1 MSGQFVDQLR
11 QDMIDQAVWNDQLVQ
26 QSGIQL
32 IDTPFVTVGGGI
44 GSFTVVDYLRLA
56 GVHTS
61 QITVLGNQDKPY
73 ATYKALANNSQIPD
87 YERLRSDAGSVLD
100 SPWGFPSY
108 AFREAA
114 ATKKLGPLWTVLT
127 EPIFSEY
134 YTPQAAQVYQSVE
147 REIARIGWY
156 EMLKL
161 GQVRMIRRRAEGGYF
176 VVFTPKDH
184 NARIIYRTRFV
195 HVAVGYP
202 GIKMLQDLQEYK
214 VKHKD
219 LSRVVNAYEDHSQIY
234 SALAQR
240 PGRVLVRGSGIVASR
255 VLQRLLDQHESGRP
269 IQVLHLFRNYVAGPQ
284 KTPSAGTRTGKN
296 GFAYQAFNYPKA
308 AWGGQLKDQLL
319 NLHEQGRADLIRQ
332 TGGTNTAPRAS
343 WTDQLH
349 RCQQQGSYVQLIGQV
364 KDIHPVE
371 GQGIRTVV
379 EGPNGPISV
388 DADFIIDATGLEAGV
403 DRDRLLTDLINS
415 GGARKNTFGR
425 LQVTPNFE
433 VEGAGTG
440 VGKVYASGAMTLGG
454 PYAPVDS
461 FLGLQYAAQ
470 QIVDDLAAN
479 GFGQRMGPL
488 RSMSQWFKWL
498 RNQQP

>member
-1 MSGQFVDQLR
+1 MSGQFIDQLHQGMVDQP
-11 QDMIDQAVWNDQLVQ
+11 VWTDQLVAE
-26 QSGIQL
+26 SGMQT
-32 IDTPFVTVGGGI
+32 IDTPFVSVGGGI

-56 GVHTS
+56 GIHTN

-73 ATYKALANNSQIPD
+73 ATYKTLANNSQIPD
-87 YERLRSDAGSVLD
+87 HERLRSDAGSVLD

-114 ATKKLGPLWTVLT
+114 AKKDLTPLWSVLT
-127 EPIFSEY
+127 EPILTEY
-134 YTPQAAQVYQSVE
+134 YTPQAAQVYQSVD
-147 REIARIGWY
+147 RETARIGWH

-161 GQVRMIRRRAEGGYF
+161 GQVRLIRRRADGGYF
-176 VVFTPKDH
+176 VVFTPKNH
-184 NARIIYRTRFV
+184 SARIIYRTRFA
-195 HVAVGYP
+195 HIAVGYP
-202 GIKMLQDLQEYK
+202 GIKMLQDLQDYK
-214 VKHKD
+214 IKYKD
-219 LSRVVNAYEDHSQIY
+219 LSRIVNAYEDHSQIY
-234 SALAQR
+234 SALAQH

-269 IQVLHLFRNYVAGPQ
+269 VQVLHLFRNYVSGPQ
-284 KTPSAGTRTGKN
+284 QTPSSGTRIGKN

-319 NLHEQGRADLIRQ
+319 RSHEQGRADLIRQ

-343 WTDQLH
+343 WTNQLA
-349 RCQQQGSYVQLIGQV
+349 RCQQQGSYVQLVGQV

-379 EGPNGPISV
+379 QAQNGPIEV

-403 DRDRLLTDLINS
+403 DRDRLLTDLITN
-415 GGARKNTFGR
+415 GGGRKNTFGR
-425 LQVTPNFE
+425 LQVTPSFE
-433 VEGAGTG
+433 VEGTGTG
-440 VGKVYASGAMTLGG
+440 FGKVYASGAMTLGG

-488 RSMSQWFKWL
+488 RSMSQWYRWL
-498 RNQQP
+498 KNMQP